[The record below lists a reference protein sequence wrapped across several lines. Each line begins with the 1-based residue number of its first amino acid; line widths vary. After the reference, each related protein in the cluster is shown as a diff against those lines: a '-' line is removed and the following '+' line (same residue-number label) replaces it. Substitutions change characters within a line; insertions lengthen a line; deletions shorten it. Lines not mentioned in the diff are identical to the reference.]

1 MTMYAVSHNG
11 MHQIVSATMSGR
23 HWRTSMAVEV
33 LGHAYTVDA
42 ITNGGGLTL
51 GGRFGES
58 HTIPARLMG
67 DLIKAGC
74 ARVVA

>member
-1 MTMYAVSHNG
+1 MTVYAITRDG
-11 MHQIVSATMSGR
+11 MQQIVSATMSGR
-23 HWRTSMAVEV
+23 HWRIGMAVEV

-67 DLIKAGC
+67 DLIRAGC